1 MRRETVWFPAAF
13 FAHRKARKRGLQQR
27 AHTKGMQ
34 PILQPAPTKQAEIS
48 AFVRVRADPWD
59 RHGSFHAPKQVNM
72 TAR

>member
-13 FAHRKARKRGLQQR
+13 FAHRKAMKRGLQQR

-34 PILQPAPTKQAEIS
+34 RFCSPLRRSRRKSLRLSESVPILGIGT
-48 AFVRVRADPWD
+48 D
-59 RHGSFHAPKQVNM
+59 SFHAPKQVNM

>member
-1 MRRETVWFPAAF
+1 MRRETKWFPAAF
-13 FAHRKARKRGLQQR
+13 FAHRKAMKRGLQQR

-34 PILQPAPTKQAEIS
+34 PVLQPASTKQAEIS
-48 AFVRVRADPWD
+48 AFVRVRVDPLD